1 MSTPVYLRKL
11 RKRDCT
17 LFKQSKST
25 TLFIQHCVNKLTK
38 GKLPQASG
46 YHTDRIG
53 MVIIQLRCGL
63 ELISMRNAPS
73 VNN

>member
-1 MSTPVYLRKL
+1 MRLYT
-11 RKRDCT
+11 
-17 LFKQSKST
+17 FNQSKST
-25 TLFIQHCVNKLTK
+25 TLYMQHCVNKLTK

-53 MVIIQLRCGL
+53 MVSIHWRCGL